1 MASLARSSVEQTFT
15 CEVEPQIGS
24 YSYSILNTPLNSIK
38 NLKTKNQKPR
48 THLPSLL
55 NAHLAT
61 RNCSPPQMYLPWC
74 IDSHDSHFPSPSKSV
89 DPLSV
94 QISRSFDIPQGQFIT
109 VRMLYWP
116 LSSDASLSLSVALRN
131 TSHDYSFNID
141 RGVGCFCTSRFIA
154 LYDLSDDTGIGVSL
168 SSQRGHTAD
177 HLVGWHGCQEA
188 AGSLW
193 VEEQRV
199 CVVLGRFVLLFTGCL
214 EEWENK

>member
-38 NLKTKNQKPR
+38 NLKTKNQGR
-48 THLPSLL
+48 ICHHCSTHILPQEIASRLKCTYPGVLTPTIHTSPLRPNQSILRHSSGTIHYRANALL
-55 NAHLAT
+55 APVE
-61 RNCSPPQMYLPWC
+61 RRVP
-74 IDSHDSHFPSPSKSV
+74 
-89 DPLSV
+89 
-94 QISRSFDIPQGQFIT
+94 
-109 VRMLYWP
+109 
-116 LSSDASLSLSVALRN
+116 LSLSALRN

-141 RGVGCFCTSRFIA
+141 RGVGCLCTSRFIA
-154 LYDLSDDTGIGVSL
+154 LYDFSDDTGIGVSL
-168 SSQRGHTAD
+168 SSQRGHTVD
-177 HLVGWHGCQEA
+177 HLVGWHGCQQA